1 MNRDTISKDDFD
13 EFEKTLFR
21 VVEGTSSLAELS
33 AWFKSQRYVASTK
46 LQDYLI
52 KTNPPLKE
60 FIVDFK
66 INDGSIQ
73 SKAIDVFVLGVH
85 TYKLKGLHDI

>member
-1 MNRDTISKDDFD
+1 MNRDTISEDDFD

-21 VVEGTSSLAELS
+21 VVEKASSLEELS
-33 AWFKSQRYVASTK
+33 TWLKSQKYVVSTK

-60 FIVDFK
+60 FNVDFK
-66 INDGSIQ
+66 MNDGSIQ
-73 SKAIDVFVLGVH
+73 SKVIDVFILGVH